1 MKALIWNQNGTIELT
16 EKEYPKIL
24 DKRDAI
30 VKVTLSSICTSD
42 LHIIKGFVPRAIP
55 GIVLGHEF
63 VGEVV
68 EVGSGIEN
76 LKPGDRVAANCE
88 TFCGE
93 CYFCKRGFINNCSNG
108 GWKLG
113 CTIDG
118 CQAEY
123 VRVPYADCGLT
134 KLPDNVSYENALF
147 VGDILSSGY
156 WGAELCE
163 IKPQDTVAII
173 GAGPVGLCAMLSAR
187 TMNARKIVAIDTD
200 DYRLKLAQKQG
211 LADVVIN
218 PNNTNAETVIKELT
232 KNSTTYTAKELQSGA
247 IASAKDEALENF
259 KQYCRENNIPYN
271 KNNLDMGP
279 INRIPLPAVEN
290 GKIVA
295 AETELLRPTTKPNG
309 KVVILNPGHGGYSSR
324 TGYFDPGSYSF
335 IKKANGK
342 YAPLLEYEK
351 MKIYA
356 ESLADKLRAK
366 GYAVVITSGHAQ
378 TISDQKSVSNLV
390 ESLEDGSKGGKKYK
404 SDDIAFV
411 SLHADSEPGQSGTGI
426 CYDSRFQEDSLLA
439 DTLQSNLNKDD
450 WIKAGLSERN
460 WNVPKKGLQVLHQS
474 EQIPSVLVEV
484 EYVNGSK
491 CKNLDSYNFQSRFET
506 KLIDGLNE
514 YFSL

>member
-55 GIVLGHEF
+55 DTVLGHEF

-93 CYFCKRGFINNCSNG
+93 CYFCKRGFINNCSKG

-232 KNSTTYTAKELQSGA
+232 ENRGADCVIEAAGGENTLQTAWQIARANAIIAIVAMYEENQVLPLPKMYGKNLIFKTGGVDAVHCDKLVKLISEGKINTDFL
-247 IASAKDEALENF
+247 ISATFSLENIKEAYRIF
-259 KQYCRENNIPYN
+259 EQKQNNCLKI
-271 KNNLDMGP
+271 
-279 INRIPLPAVEN
+279 AV
-290 GKIVA
+290 K
-295 AETELLRPTTKPNG
+295 TE
-309 KVVILNPGHGGYSSR
+309 
-324 TGYFDPGSYSF
+324 
-335 IKKANGK
+335 
-342 YAPLLEYEK
+342 
-351 MKIYA
+351 
-356 ESLADKLRAK
+356 
-366 GYAVVITSGHAQ
+366 
-378 TISDQKSVSNLV
+378 
-390 ESLEDGSKGGKKYK
+390 
-404 SDDIAFV
+404 
-411 SLHADSEPGQSGTGI
+411 
-426 CYDSRFQEDSLLA
+426 
-439 DTLQSNLNKDD
+439 
-450 WIKAGLSERN
+450 
-460 WNVPKKGLQVLHQS
+460 
-474 EQIPSVLVEV
+474 
-484 EYVNGSK
+484 
-491 CKNLDSYNFQSRFET
+491 
-506 KLIDGLNE
+506 
-514 YFSL
+514 